1 MEVMERFILDNEP
14 VLRLSIFFG
23 VFAVMALWE
32 LASPRRPLTTSKT
45 RRWATN
51 LGIVALDTV
60 LARLI
65 FQVAAVG
72 VALIAADKGWG
83 LFNGLDWPVW
93 LEVLLTVVL
102 LDFAIYIQHVLFHA
116 IPVLWRLH
124 MVHHADLD
132 YDVTTGARFHP
143 IEILLSVGIKMGVV
157 ILLGAPAAG
166 VVAFEVILN
175 ATAMFNHSNV
185 KIPTGLDSLLRLFVV
200 TPDMHRVHHSDIPNE
215 TNSNYGFN
223 LPWWD
228 RLMGTY
234 TAQPSQGHDG
244 MTIGLRQFRDPKK
257 LGLLGVLALPF
268 TGKPGDYPINRGN
281 RGRY

>member
-45 RRWATN
+45 RRWVTN

-83 LFNGLDWPVW
+83 LFNGLNWPVW

>member
-1 MEVMERFILDNEP
+1 
-14 VLRLSIFFG
+14 
-23 VFAVMALWE
+23 MALWE

-45 RRWATN
+45 RRWVTN

-83 LFNGLDWPVW
+83 LFNGLNWPVW

>member
-1 MEVMERFILDNEP
+1 MERFILDNEP

-185 KIPTGLDSLLRLFVV
+185 KIPTGLDSVLRLFVV

>member
-1 MEVMERFILDNEP
+1 MERFILDNEP

-23 VFAVMALWE
+23 VFAAMALWE
-32 LASPRRPLTTSKT
+32 LASPRRPLTTSKAN
-45 RRWATN
+45 RWFTN

-72 VALIAADKGWG
+72 VALIAAEKGWG

-185 KIPTGLDSLLRLFVV
+185 KIPTGLDSVLRLFVV
-200 TPDMHRVHHSDIPNE
+200 TPDMHRVHHSEIPNE

-234 TAQPSQGHDG
+234 MAQPSQGHDG
-244 MTIGLRQFRDPKK
+244 MTIGLKQFRDPKK
-257 LGLLGVLALPF
+257 LGLMGVLALPF
-268 TGKPGDYPINRGN
+268 TGKPGDYSINRGN

>member
-185 KIPTGLDSLLRLFVV
+185 KIPTGLDSVLRLFVV